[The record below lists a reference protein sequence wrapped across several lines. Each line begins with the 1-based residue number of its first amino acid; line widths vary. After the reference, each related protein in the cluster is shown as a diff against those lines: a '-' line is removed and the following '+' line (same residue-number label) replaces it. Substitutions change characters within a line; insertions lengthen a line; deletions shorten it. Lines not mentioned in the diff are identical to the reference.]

1 MATVTGCTWRRLSI
15 NRRSIVFYSVS
26 NAAKNPV
33 LADNAVMREQ
43 EIMAY
48 DINIA
53 NYTAMLESMP
63 NDEWPEHLV
72 QYKEATLDLVPDE
85 FDDIVSQYQYRDRI
99 RYLLKTEKAERAKSF
114 RVYEALLA
122 QLPDDMR
129 DSLMADAVAR
139 ANPQS

>member
-1 MATVTGCTWRRLSI
+1 M
-15 NRRSIVFYSVS
+15 FYSVS
-26 NAAKNPV
+26 NNAKYPL

-43 EIMAY
+43 EIMSY
-48 DINIA
+48 DINIT
-53 NYTAMLESMP
+53 NYTAMLASMP
-63 NDEWPEHLV
+63 DGDWPEHLA

-122 QLPDDMR
+122 QLPADQR
-129 DSLMADAVAR
+129 DTLMAEAIAR
-139 ANPQS
+139 ASGQV

>member
-1 MATVTGCTWRRLSI
+1 M
-15 NRRSIVFYSVS
+15 FYSVS
-26 NAAKNPV
+26 NNAKYPL

-43 EIMAY
+43 EIMSY
-48 DINIA
+48 DINIT
-53 NYTAMLESMP
+53 NYTAMLASMP
-63 NDEWPEHLV
+63 DGDWPEHLA

-122 QLPDDMR
+122 QLPADRR
-129 DSLMADAVAR
+129 DTLMAEAIAR
-139 ANPQS
+139 ASGQV

>member
-1 MATVTGCTWRRLSI
+1 M
-15 NRRSIVFYSVS
+15 FYSVS
-26 NAAKNPV
+26 NTAKYPI

-48 DINIA
+48 DINIT

-63 NDEWPEHLV
+63 QDEWPEHLA

-85 FDDIVSQYQYRDRI
+85 FDDIVSQYQYRDRL

-122 QLPDDMR
+122 QLPADQR
-129 DSLMADAVAR
+129 DTLMAEAIAR
-139 ANPQS
+139 ASGQV

>member
-1 MATVTGCTWRRLSI
+1 
-15 NRRSIVFYSVS
+15 VFYSVS
-26 NAAKNPV
+26 NTAKYPI

-48 DINIA
+48 DINIT

-63 NDEWPEHLV
+63 QDEWPEHLA

-85 FDDIVSQYQYRDRI
+85 FDDIVSQYQYRDRL

-122 QLPDDMR
+122 QLPADQR
-129 DSLMADAVAR
+129 DTLMAEAIAR
-139 ANPQS
+139 ASGQV